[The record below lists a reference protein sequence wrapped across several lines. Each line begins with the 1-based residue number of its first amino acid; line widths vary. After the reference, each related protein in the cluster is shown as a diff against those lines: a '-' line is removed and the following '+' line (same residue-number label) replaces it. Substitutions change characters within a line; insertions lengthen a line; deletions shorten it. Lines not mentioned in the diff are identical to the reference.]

1 MDLVKFIRMARKVQG
16 NSYVIPSKI
25 LVLVTPG
32 QESILSEALEVGAN
46 GFCLKDSPIE
56 KLANAVQM
64 IHNQGSY
71 QDPAI
76 DPLIL
81 TSITPG

>member
-1 MDLVKFIRMARKVQG
+1 VQG

-32 QESILSEALEVGAN
+32 QESILSEALKVGAN